1 MAHGNPNTKS
11 SRYTKKENTSMY
23 EQLQLELKH
32 LQKHHELI
40 LNSAGEG
47 IYGLD
52 CQGHTTFVN
61 KAAGV
66 MVGWELP
73 ELIGKSQHAV
83 IHHTKLDGT
92 AYQVKACPIYAAFKD
107 GKVHHVDNEVF
118 WRKDGSCFPVEYV
131 STPIRDD
138 NGQLLGAVVVFKD
151 ITRRKQ
157 SEKALKEA
165 NEELQAALKEVQDLQ
180 NQLQQENA
188 YLQQE
193 IKLSHNFEEII
204 SQSKKFKKVLTN
216 VEQVAITDA
225 TVLILG
231 ESGTGKELVAR
242 AVHNLSN
249 RRERA
254 LVKVNCA
261 ALPAGLIESELFG
274 HEKGAFTGA
283 LNKKIGRFELANGGT
298 IFLDEVG
305 DIPIELQPKL
315 LRVLQEGEFERL
327 GSSHTIKVNVRV
339 IAATNR
345 RLESAIE
352 AGTFRE
358 DLYYRLNVFPLELPS
373 LRERKEDV
381 PLLARHFLQKY
392 SARFGKNI
400 TAITNRTMESL
411 LQYSWPGNV
420 RELENIIERAIIT
433 SRGKK
438 LELGN
443 SLPTFKNNNTGENRI
458 IPLAEYEKHHIIRAL
473 EATNWRVSGE
483 NGAAKLLGLKRT
495 TLEARMKKLKITRP

>member
-1 MAHGNPNTKS
+1 MSDYKPS
-11 SRYTKKENTSMY
+11 SKLKPVDSTRYNELQQEL
-23 EQLQLELKH
+23 EQ

-40 LNSAGEG
+40 LHAAGEG

-61 KAAGV
+61 QAAAI
-66 MVGWELP
+66 MVGWTLSEMV
-73 ELIGKSQHAV
+73 GKSQHLI
-83 IHHTKLDGT
+83 IHHTKPDGGT
-92 AYQVKACPIYAAFKD
+92 YQVEDCPIYAAFKD
-107 GKVHHVDNEVF
+107 GKVHQVDTEVF

-131 STPIRDD
+131 STPIKDD
-138 NGQLLGAVVVFKD
+138 QGNMLGAVVVFKD
-151 ITRRKQ
+151 ITRRKR
-157 SEKALKEA
+157 SEKALQEA
-165 NEELQAALKEVQDLQ
+165 NQELQAALKEVQSLK

-204 SQSKKFKKVLTN
+204 SQSKKFKKVLGS

-242 AVHNLSN
+242 AVHNLSS

-305 DIPIELQPKL
+305 EIPIELQSKL

-339 IAATNR
+339 IAATNK
-345 RLESAIE
+345 RLEDAIK

-381 PLLARHFLQKY
+381 PLLAQHFLRKY
-392 SARFGKNI
+392 SAQFGKNI
-400 TAITNRTMESL
+400 TAITNRSMESL

-433 SRGKK
+433 SRGRN
-438 LELGN
+438 LEIGT
-443 SLPTFKNNNTGENRI
+443 SLPAIISSKSDENKI
-458 IPLAEYEKHHIIRAL
+458 IPLEENEKYHILRAL
-473 EATNWRVSGE
+473 KATNWRVSGE
-483 NGAAKLLGLKRT
+483 KGAAKLLGLKRT
-495 TLEARMKKLKITRP
+495 TLEARMKKLKVTRP